1 MSRDYVTEMRQV
13 IDAETADGNYSAPI
27 LARHIV
33 YKLLATD
40 PELLEGWL
48 LVQAVPVLSDWI
60 STRDRSRRSHVRR
73 TSGSKAF
80 AQDAK
85 AFQDGNQAAIT
96 GWLEVSQVMKDGS
109 RRRIAELTG
118 EELLWVAGEYAR
130 QAVNLKLHE
139 AFLRAIAKK
148 VGQDKVSDHFT
159 NQQLDEM
166 WRSLGGSP

>member
-1 MSRDYVTEMRQV
+1 MSRDFVTEMRQV
-13 IDAETADGNYSAPI
+13 IDAETADGAYSAPI

-48 LVQAVPVLSDWI
+48 LIQATAVLSDWI
-60 STRDRSRRSHVRR
+60 STRDRSRRSHVRK
-73 TSGSKAF
+73 TSRRDKF

-85 AFQDGNQAAIT
+85 AFQNGNETAIT

-109 RRRIAELTG
+109 RRRISELTG

-148 VGQDKVSDHFT
+148 VGKDKVSDHFT
-159 NQQLDEM
+159 NQQLDDM
-166 WRSLGGSP
+166 WRSLGGGP